1 MRNMGATERL
11 IEGLP
16 DDIQKLL
23 QAYAKEAKGVFGE
36 QLEGL
41 LLYGSAV
48 RGEFLPG
55 RSNLNILL
63 LVSSYD
69 SAVLKQYSVLHRR
82 WSKEQIVVPLFL
94 TEEELHMLAAVF
106 PLEFL
111 EVQEQHRVL
120 GGRDPFIGFHVKT
133 DRLREAVVQGL
144 ASHVLRLRQRY
155 VEGGGDDEA
164 TTILLPLSITSI
176 VPLLRGV
183 QRLLGRPLL
192 SHSDAVISDV
202 AEQLKLDL
210 QGLLDAWLLK
220 RGQISPGSHEV
231 PRLFDRYLQAATLLA
246 RTVAQLPQSG
256 QQ

>member
-1 MRNMGATERL
+1 MTERL

-16 DDIQKLL
+16 DDTQKLL
-23 QAYAKEAKGVFGE
+23 QTYVKDVKGVFGE
-36 QLEGL
+36 QLEGM

-48 RGEFLPG
+48 RGEFLLG

-69 SAVLKQYSVLHRR
+69 SAVLKQYSALHRR

-94 TEEELHMLAAVF
+94 TEEELRTSAEVF

-111 EVQEQHRVL
+111 EIQEHHRVL

-144 ASHVLRLRQRY
+144 MSNLLRLRQRY
-155 VEGGGDDEA
+155 VEGSGSDDA
-164 TTILLPLSITSI
+164 TIILLPLSITSTL
-176 VPLLRGV
+176 PLLRGV
-183 QRLLGRPLL
+183 QRLLGRPVL
-192 SHSDAVISDV
+192 SHSDAVIKDV

-210 QGLLDAWLLK
+210 QGLLDGLLLK
-220 RGQISPGSHEV
+220 CGQISPGPYEV
-231 PRLFDRYLQAATLLA
+231 PRLFDRYLQAATVLTRA
-246 RTVAQLPQSG
+246 VEQLPQSG
-256 QQ
+256 QP

>member
-1 MRNMGATERL
+1 MGLTERL

-16 DDIQKLL
+16 DDTQKLL
-23 QAYAKEAKGVFGE
+23 QTYVKEVKGRFGE
-36 QLEGL
+36 QLEGM

-69 SAVLKQYSVLHRR
+69 SAVLKKYSALHRQ

-94 TEEELHMLAAVF
+94 TEEELRTSAAVF

-111 EVQEQHRVL
+111 EIQEQHRVL
-120 GGRDPFIGFHVKT
+120 GGRDPFIGFHVKA

-144 ASHVLRLRQRY
+144 MSHLLRLRQRY
-155 VEGGGDDEA
+155 AEGGGGDDA
-164 TTILLPLSITSI
+164 TTILVPLSITSTL
-176 VPLLRGV
+176 PLLRGV
-183 QRLLGRPLL
+183 QRLLGRPVL
-192 SHSDAVISDV
+192 SHSDAVIKDV

-210 QGLLDAWLLK
+210 QGLLDALLLK
-220 RGQISPGSHEV
+220 RGQISPGPHEV
-231 PRLFDRYLQAATLLA
+231 PRLFDRYLQAS
-246 RTVAQLPQSG
+246 TVLTRAVGQLSQSE
-256 QQ
+256 QR

>member
-1 MRNMGATERL
+1 MGTTERV

-16 DDIQKLL
+16 DEIQKLL
-23 QAYAKEAKGVFGE
+23 RTYVKDVKGVFGE
-36 QLEGL
+36 QLEGM

-69 SAVLKQYSVLHRR
+69 SAVLKKYGALHRH

-94 TEEELHMLAAVF
+94 TEEELHTSAAVF

-111 EVQEQHRVL
+111 EIQEQHRVL

-133 DRLREAVVQGL
+133 DRLRETVVQGVT
-144 ASHVLRLRQRY
+144 SHLFRLRQRY
-155 VEGGGDDEA
+155 VEGGGSDDA

-183 QRLLGRPLL
+183 QRLLGRPVL
-192 SHSDAVISDV
+192 SHSDAVIKDV

-210 QGLLDAWLLK
+210 QGLLDALLLK
-220 RGQISPGSHEV
+220 RGQISPGPREV
-231 PRLFDRYLQAATLLA
+231 PRLFDRYLQAATLLTRA
-246 RTVAQLPQSG
+246 VEQLL
-256 QQ
+256 QQEQP

>member
-1 MRNMGATERL
+1 MTERL

-16 DDIQKLL
+16 DDTQKLL
-23 QAYAKEAKGVFGE
+23 QTYVKDVKGVFGE
-36 QLEGL
+36 QLEGM

-69 SAVLKQYSVLHRR
+69 SAVLKQYSALHRH
-82 WSKEQIVVPLFL
+82 WSKEQIVVPLFM
-94 TEEELHMLAAVF
+94 TEEELRMSAAVF

-111 EVQEQHRVL
+111 EIQEHHRVL

-144 ASHVLRLRQRY
+144 MSNLLRLRQRY
-155 VEGGGDDEA
+155 VEGSGSDDA
-164 TTILLPLSITSI
+164 TMILLPLSITSTL
-176 VPLLRGV
+176 PLLRGV
-183 QRLLGRPLL
+183 QRLLGRPVL
-192 SHSDAVISDV
+192 SHSDAVIKDV

-210 QGLLDAWLLK
+210 QGLQDGLLLK
-220 RGQISPGSHEV
+220 RGQISPGPREV
-231 PRLFDRYLQAATLLA
+231 PRFFDRYLQAATLLTRA
-246 RTVAQLPQSG
+246 VEQLPQSEER
-256 QQ
+256 

>member
-1 MRNMGATERL
+1 MGTTERV

-16 DDIQKLL
+16 DDTQKLL
-23 QAYAKEAKGVFGE
+23 QTYVKDVKGVFGE
-36 QLEGL
+36 QLEGM

-69 SAVLKQYSVLHRR
+69 SAVLKKYGALHRH

-94 TEEELHMLAAVF
+94 TEEELHTSAAVF

-111 EVQEQHRVL
+111 EIQEQHRVL
-120 GGRDPFIGFHVKT
+120 GGHDPFIGFHVKT
-133 DRLREAVVQGL
+133 DRLRDAVVQGVT
-144 ASHVLRLRQRY
+144 SHLLRLRQRY
-155 VEGGGDDEA
+155 VEGGGSDDA

-183 QRLLGRPLL
+183 QRLIGRPVL
-192 SHSDAVISDV
+192 SHSDAVIKDV

-220 RGQISPGSHEV
+220 RGQISPGPREV
-231 PRLFDRYLQAATLLA
+231 PRFFDRYLQAATLLTLA
-246 RTVAQLPQSG
+246 VAELLQSG
-256 QQ
+256 QR

>member
-1 MRNMGATERL
+1 MGATERV

-16 DDIQKLL
+16 DDTQKLL
-23 QAYAKEAKGVFGE
+23 QAYVKDVKGVFGE
-36 QLEGL
+36 QLEGM

-69 SAVLKQYSVLHRR
+69 SAILKQYSSLHRQ

-94 TEEELHMLAAVF
+94 TEEELRTSAEIF

-111 EVQEQHRVL
+111 EIQEQHRVL

-144 ASHVLRLRQRY
+144 TSHSLRLRQRY
-155 VEGGGDDEA
+155 VEGCGSVEA
-164 TTILLPLSITSI
+164 TSILLPLSITSTL
-176 VPLLRGV
+176 PLLRGV
-183 QRLLGRPLL
+183 QRLLGRPVL
-192 SHSDAVISDV
+192 SQSDAVIKDV
-202 AEQLKLDL
+202 AEQLMLDL
-210 QGLLDAWLLK
+210 QGLLDALLLK
-220 RGQISPGSHEV
+220 RGQISPGPHEV
-231 PRLFDRYLQAATLLA
+231 PRLFDRYLQAATVLTRA
-246 RTVAQLPQSG
+246 VEQLSQPG
-256 QQ
+256 QR

>member
-1 MRNMGATERL
+1 MVERV

-16 DDIQKLL
+16 GDIQKLL
-23 QAYAKEAKGVFGE
+23 KTYVKEVKGVFGE
-36 QLEGL
+36 QLEGM

-63 LVSSYD
+63 LVPSYD
-69 SAVLKQYSVLHRR
+69 SVVLKQYSALHRQ

-94 TEEELHMLAAVF
+94 TEEELRFSAAVF

-111 EVQEQHRVL
+111 EIQEQHRVL

-144 ASHVLRLRQRY
+144 MSHLLRLRQRY
-155 VEGGGDDEA
+155 VEGSGGVEA

-176 VPLLRGV
+176 LPLLRGV
-183 QRLLGRPLL
+183 QRLLGRPVL
-192 SHSDAVISDV
+192 SHSDAMIKDV
-202 AEQLKLDL
+202 AEQLALDL
-210 QGLLDAWLLK
+210 QGLLDVLLLK
-220 RGQISPGSHEV
+220 RGQISPGSTRN
-231 PRLFDRYLQAATLLA
+231 PSSL
-246 RTVAQLPQSG
+246 
-256 QQ
+256 

>member
-1 MRNMGATERL
+1 MGTTERV

-16 DDIQKLL
+16 DEIQKLL
-23 QAYAKEAKGVFGE
+23 QTYVKDVKGVFGE
-36 QLEGL
+36 QLEGM

-69 SAVLKQYSVLHRR
+69 SAVLKRYSALHRH

-94 TEEELHMLAAVF
+94 TEEELHTSAAVF

-111 EVQEQHRVL
+111 EIQEQHRVL
-120 GGRDPFIGFHVKT
+120 GGRDPFIGFHVKI
-133 DRLREAVVQGL
+133 DRLRETVIQGVT
-144 ASHVLRLRQRY
+144 SHLLRLRQRY
-155 VEGGGDDEA
+155 VEGGGSDDA

-183 QRLLGRPLL
+183 QRLLGRPVL
-192 SHSDAVISDV
+192 SHSDAVIKDV

-210 QGLLDAWLLK
+210 QGLLDALLLK
-220 RGQISPGSHEV
+220 RGQISPGTREV
-231 PRLFDRYLQAATLLA
+231 PRLFDRYLQAATMLTRA
-246 RTVAQLPQSG
+246 VAQLLQQG
-256 QQ
+256 QR

>member
-1 MRNMGATERL
+1 MTERL

-16 DDIQKLL
+16 DDTQKLL
-23 QAYAKEAKGVFGE
+23 QTYVKEVKGVFGE
-36 QLEGL
+36 QLEGM

-69 SAVLKQYSVLHRR
+69 SAVLKQYSAVHRQ

-94 TEEELHMLAAVF
+94 TEEELRTSAAVF

-111 EVQEQHRVL
+111 EIQEQHRVL
-120 GGRDPFIGFHVKT
+120 GGRDPFIGFHVKP
-133 DRLREAVVQGL
+133 DWLREAVVQGL
-144 ASHVLRLRQRY
+144 TSNLLRLRQRY
-155 VEGGGDDEA
+155 VEGGGSDDA
-164 TTILLPLSITSI
+164 TTILLPLSITSTL
-176 VPLLRGV
+176 PLLRGV
-183 QRLLGRPLL
+183 QRLLGRPVL
-192 SHSDAVISDV
+192 SHSDSVIKDV

-220 RGQISPGSHEV
+220 CGQISPGPREV

-246 RTVAQLPQSG
+246 RAVEQQLQSG
-256 QQ
+256 QR

>member
-1 MRNMGATERL
+1 MKNMGATERV

-16 DDIQKLL
+16 DETQKLL
-23 QAYAKEAKGVFGE
+23 QTYVKEVKEAFGD

-48 RGEFLPG
+48 RGEFLRG

-63 LVSSYD
+63 LVSSCD
-69 SAVLKQYSVLHRR
+69 STVLKQYSALHRR

-94 TEEELHMLAAVF
+94 TEEELRMSAAVF

-111 EVQEQHRVL
+111 EIQESHRVL
-120 GGRDPFIGFHVKT
+120 DGRDPFIGFHVKT

-144 ASHVLRLRQRY
+144 TSHIVRLRQRY
-155 VEGGGDDEA
+155 VEGGGSDEA
-164 TTILLPLSITSI
+164 TAILLPLSITSTI
-176 VPLLRGV
+176 PLLRGV
-183 QRLLGRPLL
+183 RRLLGRPPL

-202 AEQLKLDL
+202 GEQLNLDL

-220 RGQISPGSHEV
+220 RGQISPGPREV
-231 PRLFDRYLQAATLLA
+231 PRLFDRYLQATILVTRA
-246 RTVAQLPQSG
+246 VEQLPQLEPR
-256 QQ
+256 